1 MKRILKQAGLLLSIG
16 VVSWGQNAAAP
27 EDHGSAYY
35 NYTLAHLYAN
45 LAAEQINGGDYINQ
59 AIDAYKAAIAADPK
73 SAVMVDELSDFYGQ
87 VNRLAQARTEAED
100 DIKKNPNDLAAHR
113 MLSRIYLRMIS
124 DPQSQ
129 RIDQAMLRRAIEEY
143 QKVTELDPKDVG
155 SLVFLGRLQRAAN
168 NVDAAGRAFEKAL
181 DVDPEDEDALVGLA
195 SVYSDK
201 GDAQGAAEL
210 FQKAAEKNPNAAS
223 FQRLAATYEQMRE
236 FGLASETIRKALA
249 LDPMNAP
256 DLRKALA
263 QDLLNANEFEEAV
276 DAYEAVAADDAM
288 DPEPWL
294 RISQLQQQ
302 LGNMAKARTAADKA
316 NAIDPENVEIAF
328 NNVTLLQAEGKPK
341 DAIAALRK
349 VLEAT
354 SKRTYTAQQRG
365 SRIALLERLAVMQRM
380 LDQPEDAV
388 TAYREIQQLDPATEA
403 RVSAEIIDSYRGGK
417 KFADAQRESD
427 AAIKKFPN
435 DRMVRIA
442 TASLNADM
450 GKTDVAVADIR
461 KMMDGTDDRSLLLVI
476 AELYEKGRK
485 FEDAGKAIDAAEK
498 LTTEQLDQIN
508 IWFMRGAMYEKMK
521 NLPLAEA
528 EFRKVLG
535 VIPEH
540 TATLNYLGYML
551 TDRNVRLNEA
561 LGLIEKAIA
570 KEPNNGAYLD
580 SLGWIYF
587 RMGRF
592 ADAEKQIKRAV
603 ELSPG
608 DPTMYDHYADSLAQ
622 QKKYAE
628 AVASWEESLKQW
640 NASSPAD
647 KDQSQMDKVRS
658 KLDQARKQLAR

>member
-1 MKRILKQAGLLLSIG
+1 
-16 VVSWGQNAAAP
+16 
-27 EDHGSAYY
+27 
-35 NYTLAHLYAN
+35 
-45 LAAEQINGGDYINQ
+45 
-59 AIDAYKAAIAADPK
+59 
-73 SAVMVDELSDFYGQ
+73 
-87 VNRLAQARTEAED
+87 
-100 DIKKNPNDLAAHR
+100 
-113 MLSRIYLRMIS
+113 
-124 DPQSQ
+124 
-129 RIDQAMLRRAIEEY
+129 
-143 QKVTELDPKDVG
+143 
-155 SLVFLGRLQRAAN
+155 
-168 NVDAAGRAFEKAL
+168 
-181 DVDPEDEDALVGLA
+181 
-195 SVYSDK
+195 
-201 GDAQGAAEL
+201 
-210 FQKAAEKNPNAAS
+210 
-223 FQRLAATYEQMRE
+223 
-236 FGLASETIRKALA
+236 
-249 LDPMNAP
+249 MNAP